1 MQTKE
6 LTTYSYEPQY
16 IHPEKEEIKSGRE
29 LRRERRKLERKK
41 IIYKSGGGIGR
52 RMQQAV

>member
-52 RMQQAV
+52 RIQQAV